1 MENLQWQKL
10 RDMRTLKDCENWTH
24 LRAPE
29 NQLGL
34 QLLTLALILAVPFA
48 ARNREARAPN
58 LWLQGAELCDKYD
71 VEVIC

>member
-10 RDMRTLKDCENWTH
+10 RVMRTRKDCETWTH

-29 NQLGL
+29 NQLRL

-48 ARNREARAPN
+48 ARNREAWAPN